1 MEQGTTTSESRYG
14 ATLTNLFS
22 NSIVGDPWDSEEGD
36 VSEIGRKA
44 FQTCLEAIE
53 TTAQRHRST
62 SVLLYGEPGTG
73 KTHLIRRLRTHLA
86 LRRSEKIPKTVFI
99 YIRMETSATMIWRH
113 IRRRMVEDLLR
124 PASAYN
130 TQMAALLM
138 QRLSMP
144 GSRGPLIDEWKREI
158 SGGAPLNQE
167 AFAEVL
173 DIILNHIPQD
183 ELQNLEMFDQMDGES
198 DLPWELRQ
206 ALRHVAH
213 RRHETLTRAW
223 LRGDS
228 LAEIDLTRLGI
239 STREDEAGD
248 VEDRAKLVIV
258 ALAKF
263 AGPGTPI
270 VLCLDQLEALE
281 TPPGDLSGFAAFGR
295 AVSTL
300 HDGTENLV
308 LVSCIQSSYRQSLEN
323 AGKANF
329 ARIAEF
335 EGLLPLL
342 GREDAGRLLVSR
354 RAFAGNPVGR
364 GEGPLWPFQESD
376 LAEVFDQSGLAS
388 ARRIL
393 SKAAEKFDQDP
404 GSVSEFLESEW
415 HRLMDEAAHSEAS
428 DIDQILD
435 DGLKSLAN
443 LKGRHWITKVVTG
456 DINFLVRSPSGDVA
470 ISLCNQRNVNAFAGQ
485 LRRLKDL
492 KPNQRQARLVIL
504 RDPRLPIGKIHRATR
519 GYLADLA
526 RTGARL
532 IHPSLEALY
541 SLDALR
547 RLLAAAKSGNV
558 TLKGESIKL
567 QTVAEWITA
576 HLPDSLEDF
585 LQEITVS
592 VALPLPQEVSNREDL
607 LDLIE
612 QRCVVPVDTA
622 ASELNLARGEV
633 LRLLSGSPDL
643 VGLLDGPPQ
652 VLYRLVPPAPWL

>member
-1 MEQGTTTSESRYG
+1 
-14 ATLTNLFS
+14 LTNLFS
-22 NSIVGDPWDSEEGD
+22 NWIVGDPWDSEEGD

-86 LRRSEKIPKTVFI
+86 LRRSENCPKTIFV

-113 IRRRMVEDLLR
+113 IRRRLVEDLLR
-124 PASAYN
+124 PAGSDN
-130 TQMAALLM
+130 TQLYGLLM
-138 QRLSMP
+138 QRLAMP
-144 GSRGPLIDEWKREI
+144 GSRGALLDEWKREI
-158 SGGAPLNQE
+158 ADGAPLNRE

-173 DIILNHIPQD
+173 EIILNHIPPDDMQAL
-183 ELQNLEMFDQMDGES
+183 ELFDQLDGEA

-206 ALRHVAH
+206 ALKQVTH
-213 RRHETLTRAW
+213 RRYETLTRAW

-228 LAEIDLTRLGI
+228 LAEADLGKIGLSI
-239 STREDEAGD
+239 REDDAGD
-248 VEDRAKLVIV
+248 IEDRAKLVVV

-281 TPPGDLSGFAAFGR
+281 TPPGDLSGFAALGR

-300 HDGTENLV
+300 HDGTVNVV

-342 GREDAGRLLVSR
+342 GREEAARLLLSR
-354 RAFAGNPVGR
+354 RNFAGNPAMGR
-364 GEGPLWPFQESD
+364 GEGPLWPFQEAD
-376 LAEVFDQSGLAS
+376 LDDVFDQSGLAS

-393 SKAAEKFDQDP
+393 SKAAEKFGQDP

-415 HRLMDEAAHSEAS
+415 HRLMDEASHAEAS

-435 DGLKSLAN
+435 DGLKSLAS
-443 LKGRHWITKVVTG
+443 LKGKNWITKVMSG
-456 DINFLVRSPSGDVA
+456 DVDFLVRSPSGDVA
-470 ISLCNQRNVNAFAGQ
+470 ISLCNQKNVSSLAGH
-485 LRRLKDL
+485 LRRLKDI
-492 KPNQRQARLVIL
+492 KPGQRHARLVIL
-504 RDPRLPIGKIHRATR
+504 RDPRLPIGKVSQATR
-519 GYLADLA
+519 GYISDLA

-541 SLDALR
+541 ALDALR
-547 RLLAAAKSGNV
+547 RLIAAAKSGNV
-558 TLKGESIKL
+558 TLKGESIRTS
-567 QTVAEWITA
+567 TVAEWITS

-585 LQEITVS
+585 LQQITTAA
-592 VALPLPQEVSNREDL
+592 ALPLPQEVSNREDL
-607 LDLIE
+607 LELIE
-612 QRCVVPVDTA
+612 QRCVIPVDDA
-622 ASELNLARGEV
+622 AHELKLARGEV
-633 LRLLSGSPDL
+633 LRLLAGSPDL
-643 VGLLDGPPQ
+643 VGLLEGPPQ

>member
-1 MEQGTTTSESRYG
+1 
-14 ATLTNLFS
+14 LTNLFS

-44 FQTCLEAIE
+44 FQTCLEAVE

-86 LRRSEKIPKTVFI
+86 LKRSPKVPKAIFI

-113 IRRRMVEDLLR
+113 IRRRLVEDLLR
-124 PASAYN
+124 PASSDD
-130 TQMAALLM
+130 TQLYSLLM
-138 QRLSMP
+138 QRLAMP
-144 GSRGPLIDEWKREI
+144 GSRGAILDAWKREVAD
-158 SGGAPLNQE
+158 GAPLNRE

-173 DIILNHIPQD
+173 EIILNHIPHED
-183 ELQNLEMFDQMDGES
+183 LQTLDIFDQLDGEQ

-206 ALRHVAH
+206 ALKQVTH

-228 LAEIDLTRLGI
+228 LAEADLTRIGLSI
-239 STREDEAGD
+239 REDDAGD
-248 VEDRAKLVIV
+248 VEDRAKLVVV

-281 TPPGDLSGFAAFGR
+281 TPPGDLSGFAALGR

-300 HDGTENLV
+300 HDGTVNLV

-342 GREDAGRLLVSR
+342 GREDAGRLLQSR
-354 RAFAGNPVGR
+354 RTFAGNPPVGR

-415 HRLMDEAAHSEAS
+415 HRLMDEASHEEAN
-428 DIDQILD
+428 DVDQILD
-435 DGLKSLAN
+435 DGIKSLAN
-443 LKGRHWITKVVTG
+443 LKGKHWVTKLASG
-456 DINFLVRSPSGDVA
+456 DINFLVRSSSGDVA
-470 ISLCNQRNVNAFAGQ
+470 VSLCNQKNINSLAGQ

-492 KPNQRQARLVIL
+492 KPGQRHARLVIL
-504 RDPRLPIGKIHRATR
+504 RDPRLPISKVSQATR
-519 GYLADLA
+519 GYIADLA

-558 TLKGESIKL
+558 TLKGESIRP
-567 QTVAEWITA
+567 QTVADWITD
-576 HLPDSLEDF
+576 HLPDALEDF
-585 LQEITVS
+585 IQQVTTTA
-592 VALPLPQEVSNREDL
+592 ALPLPQEVSNREDL
-607 LDLIE
+607 LELIE
-612 QRCVVPVDTA
+612 QRCVIPVDTA
-622 ASELNLARGEV
+622 ANELNLSRGEIM
-633 LRLLSGSPDL
+633 RLLAGSPDL
-643 VGLLDGPPQ
+643 VGLLEGPPQ